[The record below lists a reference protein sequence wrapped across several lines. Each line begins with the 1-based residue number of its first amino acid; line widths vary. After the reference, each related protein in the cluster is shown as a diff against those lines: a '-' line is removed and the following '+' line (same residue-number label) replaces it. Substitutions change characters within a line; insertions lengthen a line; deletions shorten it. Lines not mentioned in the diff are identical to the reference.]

1 MLAAFNRVVFVPK
14 LYLIQPQSPHH
25 GHSHCLPVTFASAPH
40 IGQRILPVFGSG
52 FGTGGSF
59 GGSYCRRYSRTKK
72 TAPSSSTTAIAAIC
86 SFVMLFLVSL
96 VVLAACR
103 DIERA
108 VNLLEHHHSC

>member
-52 FGTGGSF
+52 FGTGGSSLLIMPRMQHPPEKPAYQKQIYNDRNEF
-59 GGSYCRRYSRTKK
+59 
-72 TAPSSSTTAIAAIC
+72 AIYHPA
-86 SFVMLFLVSL
+86 
-96 VVLAACR
+96 
-103 DIERA
+103 
-108 VNLLEHHHSC
+108 

>member
-1 MLAAFNRVVFVPK
+1 MLATFNRVVFIPK
-14 LYLIQPQSPHH
+14 LYLSQPESPHH

-52 FGTGGSF
+52 LGFGGSF
-59 GGSYCRRYSRTKK
+59 GGSCYRRYSSTKK
-72 TAPSSSTTAIAAIC
+72 TTPSSSTTAIAASC
-86 SFVMLFLVSL
+86 SFVMLSLFSL

>member
-25 GHSHCLPVTFASAPH
+25 GHSYCLPVTFASAPH
-40 IGQRILPVFGSG
+40 IGQRILPVFGNGLG
-52 FGTGGSF
+52 FWRLF
-59 GGSYCRRYSRTKK
+59 RRFLLPTVQPHKK
-72 TAPSSSTTAIAAIC
+72 DCAEQRTTAIAAIC

-103 DIERA
+103 DIECA